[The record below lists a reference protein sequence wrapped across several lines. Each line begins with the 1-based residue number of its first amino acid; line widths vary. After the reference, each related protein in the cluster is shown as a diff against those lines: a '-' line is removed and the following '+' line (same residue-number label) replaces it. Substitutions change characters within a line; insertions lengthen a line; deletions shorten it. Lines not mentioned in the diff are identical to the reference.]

1 MASSR
6 LSRTTGERVHLTL
19 MLALTF
25 STGIVDAVGYLG
37 LDKVFAGNMTGNV
50 VILGMAAAG
59 ADNLPLVGPSIA
71 LVGFLCG
78 ALVGGRV
85 VRSVE
90 GGQWSRRI
98 GAVFAL
104 VGLILAAL
112 AGTLFV
118 VGREPVAPPLLIVVA
133 FLSVA
138 MGLQAATARHLAVK
152 DITTVV
158 VTSLI
163 TGLAADAAVSGTKQP
178 WPRRVLALALLTVGA
193 LVGALTLRWHPGLGL
208 AVAAGLTLA
217 VAAVGT
223 LAWSARTPS
232 ATAERSG
239 ETGAGST
246 KRPSP

>member
-1 MASSR
+1 
-6 LSRTTGERVHLTL
+6 

-25 STGIVDAVGYLG
+25 STGIVDAIGYLG

-59 ADNLPLVGPSIA
+59 ADNLPLLGPLIA
-71 LVGFLCG
+71 LVGFLTG
-78 ALVGGRV
+78 ALAGGRA
-85 VRSVE
+85 VRPVE

-112 AGTLFV
+112 AITLFV
-118 VGREPVAPPLLIVVA
+118 VGTGAMDLPLLLVVA
-133 FLSVA
+133 FLAVA

-178 WPRRVLALALLTVGA
+178 WPRRVLALSLLTVGA

-208 AVAAGLTLA
+208 GLAAGLTLA
-217 VAAVGT
+217 VSAVGT
-223 LAWSARTPS
+223 LAWSARTAAAS
-232 ATAERSG
+232 ADPVGGSDPG
-239 ETGAGST
+239 GAG
-246 KRPSP
+246 